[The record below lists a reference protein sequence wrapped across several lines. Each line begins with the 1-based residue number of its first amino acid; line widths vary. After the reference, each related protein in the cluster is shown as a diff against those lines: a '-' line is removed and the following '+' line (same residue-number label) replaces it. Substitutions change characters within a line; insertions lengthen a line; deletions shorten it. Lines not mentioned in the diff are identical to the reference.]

1 MPKGLVVV
9 TYEEIKDQDK
19 LNAYLAVA
27 PATAHKYGGQFV
39 ARGHPAALRENGKDQ
54 RTTVAMFPSLEVAL
68 NWYDGPEYK
77 VALDTLSDGAVR
89 NFRFFETMD

>member
-39 ARGHPAALRENGKDQ
+39 ARGHPATLRENVKDQ
-54 RTTVAMFPSLEVAL
+54 RTTLQCSPA
-68 NWYDGPEYK
+68 
-77 VALDTLSDGAVR
+77 
-89 NFRFFETMD
+89 